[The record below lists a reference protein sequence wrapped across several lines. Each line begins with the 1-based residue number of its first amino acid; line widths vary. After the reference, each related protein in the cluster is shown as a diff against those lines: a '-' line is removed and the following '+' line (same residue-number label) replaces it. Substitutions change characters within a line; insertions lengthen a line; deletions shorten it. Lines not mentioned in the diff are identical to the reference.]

1 MRSQLALLLL
11 IASTPLAA
19 QQQPLSFLRKSGAA
33 EQDAALTIYKEQ
45 PYQPVRPGEV
55 RQSAF
60 LTEGQALP
68 FGKVLG
74 PVSPTQVRSSST
86 ASLALT
92 GTLIG
97 IRPPAGATYAPG
109 DTVVLAIVS
118 QGPKG
123 WGEIITPTGL
133 ARVGT
138 SSDRQTLATVITTYG
153 PIRDGQVTLPIEPV
167 KNPGRVQPVK
177 ASGPAG
183 TIIGGAS
190 TRELEQPGG
199 IMFSDLGRESGLRP
213 GDFVE
218 VRRRPAPRQN
228 TSDTIDELMATGQV
242 LRVNAR
248 SSTIKLLR
256 VVAPGIAPGTP
267 VVRVATLPN

>member
-11 IASTPLAA
+11 IGTTPLAA
-19 QQQPLSFLRKSGAA
+19 QEPLSFLRKNGAA
-33 EQDAALTIYKEQ
+33 QPDEALTIYKEQ

-55 RQSAF
+55 RQSSF
-60 LTEGQALP
+60 LTEGQMLP

-97 IRPPAGATYAPG
+97 IRAPEGAKYAPG

-123 WGEIITPTGL
+123 WGEIVTPTGL

-138 SSDRQTLATVITTYG
+138 TNDRQTLATVIATYG
-153 PIRDGQVTLPIEPV
+153 PIRDGQVTLPLEPV

-177 ASGPAG
+177 VSGPAG
-183 TIIGGAS
+183 MIIGGAS
-190 TRELEQPGG
+190 HRELEQPGG
-199 IMFSDLGRESGLRP
+199 IMFADLGRESGLRP
-213 GDFVE
+213 GDFIE
-218 VRRRPAPRQN
+218 IRRRPAPRAN

-267 VVRVATLPN
+267 IVRVATLPN